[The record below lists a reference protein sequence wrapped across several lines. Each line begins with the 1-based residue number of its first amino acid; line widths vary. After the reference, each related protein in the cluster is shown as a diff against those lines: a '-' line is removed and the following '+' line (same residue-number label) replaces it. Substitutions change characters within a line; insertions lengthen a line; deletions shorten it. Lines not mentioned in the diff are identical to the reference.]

1 MDGSESEE
9 EFLSADEGD
18 GDEDSAEEHSV
29 VKHALNEE
37 PKSDL
42 LCTFSDHVT
51 VNTNNS
57 FQPESSLNL
66 EEQSLNAICPTLL
79 ETEQT
84 IDVCKEKETKI
95 IIENKDLEKRDAD
108 GNKINVEKLL
118 LENTCIDSNLNSF
131 NAYNETLLLSK
142 EGNVS
147 NEQKSINGKANLKEL
162 SLKSK
167 TQEIFS
173 ENHAVIAANI
183 VNVADTDTIKEIE
196 KGSAG
201 NLEQIKEQ
209 VLQEKINESFDIFE
223 YNSVNKQPS
232 DVIKCN
238 VGCKKST
245 KKESNSEIQI
255 NSSNFL
261 EQVNEQLHEEK
272 ASEQLHEEKVS
283 DSVDVFEYSSA
294 NKQSSDVIKSNDI
307 CNKSESSKVEVASKL
322 ESSEDWAWDSWA
334 EDIIQQATNKVTVL
348 VESLE
353 DKLGIPDPVEMAKF
367 IKEESESNLTPDNS
381 NSVKENVNCISE
393 KPLETNAPSSGFSSW
408 LSSLYPITS
417 IVQAT
422 GQDLVSGSIGAL
434 EFIGKK
440 TVDILSDGDPGLRSV
455 RQKFEK
461 KTLSMVLNDAKL
473 KYELNNQEQ
482 NPLTKENNVTFDN
495 MFERYQGSAHLD
507 ALVMLSNECEKKL
520 QRILTMQS
528 DEVKKESLKLLISIK
543 EKFQLENVD
552 KCSNEMDFKK
562 DIISLSKK
570 LNLKITFSKLLN
582 TWQKLK
588 DKKEVIDAHKSVE
601 EVISVLAELLSRF
614 VEYFRKIA
622 DLLILTDVK
631 AKAFSEERAATLK
644 LLAEMFTNEILAF
657 ANIYAEEIAENKN
670 GSSALLSDIYLEA
683 SNCATLL
690 QSSYNLMLPILQ
702 CSAVK

>member
-18 GDEDSAEEHSV
+18 DEEDSMEEHSV

-37 PKSDL
+37 PKNDL

-57 FQPESSLNL
+57 LQPESSLNL
-66 EEQSLNAICPTLL
+66 EEQSSNANCPTLL

-84 IDVCKEKETKI
+84 IDLCEENETKI
-95 IIENKDLEKRDAD
+95 VIENKDLEKRDAD
-108 GNKINVEKLL
+108 CNKIIVEKLL
-118 LENTCIDSNLNSF
+118 LENTCMDSNLNSF
-131 NAYNETLLLSK
+131 NTYNKTLLLSK
-142 EGNVS
+142 EDNVS
-147 NEQKSINGKANLKEL
+147 NEQKSINANLEEL

-167 TQEIFS
+167 NQEVFS
-173 ENHAVIAANI
+173 EFIAANI
-183 VNVADTDTIKEIE
+183 VNVANTDTSKEIE
-196 KGSAG
+196 KGSAD

-209 VLQEKINESFDIFE
+209 VCQEKINESVDIFE
-223 YNSVNKQPS
+223 YNYVSKQPS
-232 DVIKCN
+232 DAIKSN
-238 VGCKKST
+238 VGCIEST
-245 KKESNSEIQI
+245 KKESTSEIQI
-255 NSSNFL
+255 SLSDYL
-261 EQVNEQLHEEK
+261 EQVNEELHEEK
-272 ASEQLHEEKVS
+272 ASEQLHEEKFS
-283 DSVDVFEYSSA
+283 DSIDVFESSA

-307 CNKSESSKVEVASKL
+307 CNKSESSKIELASKH

-334 EDIIQQATNKVTVL
+334 EDIIQQATNKVSVL

-367 IKEESESNLTPDNS
+367 IKEESESNFTLDNL
-381 NSVKENVNCISE
+381 NSVKENANCISE

-473 KYELNNQEQ
+473 KHELNNQEQ
-482 NPLTKENNVTFDN
+482 NQLTKENNVTFDN

-552 KCSNEMDFKK
+552 KCTNEMDFKK

-631 AKAFSEERAATLK
+631 AKASSEERAATLK
-644 LLAEMFTNEILAF
+644 QLAEMFTNEILGF
-657 ANIYAEEIAENKN
+657 ANTYAEEIAANKN